1 MTRTK
6 NPSPKK
12 IDQSDEKHSEQRLL
26 HKWTRYSSAKLEEV
40 EETLLSA
47 LRKPYESIF
56 VDVGQCVG
64 TNDKI
69 RTVALNRESS
79 NIPVLLLHGLG
90 AGVGLWVLNLDAVAE
105 YRPMYAIDIL
115 GFGRSSHP
123 KYDPD
128 TAAAERQFVTSIEAW
143 RVAVGIE
150 RMYILG
156 HSMGGY
162 LACSYALSHP
172 ERVAGLILA
181 DPWGFMETPPRI
193 KRKYWIRIL
202 YRTARKMNFYPL
214 TVVRM
219 AGPTAAWILSRRRT
233 DITSRFESIVPDE
246 RVVADYLHLVNAQK
260 PSGESGFC
268 AIQKN
273 FGWPINPML
282 KRIDQIDPSIPMTF
296 IYGSESWIDLE
307 AGEITKA
314 KRANS
319 FVEVKI
325 IENASHHLYADFPEI
340 FNKHVNDACFTYD
353 ARLNSQ
359 RTAEPS
365 EVAEG

>member
-1 MTRTK
+1 MTRTRSV
-6 NPSPKK
+6 SPKSIEACEDK
-12 IDQSDEKHSEQRLL
+12 RSDQRLL

-47 LRKPYESIF
+47 LRKPFESVF
-56 VDVGQCVG
+56 VEIGQCVG

-69 RTVALNRESS
+69 RTVALNRESD

-90 AGVGLWVLNLDAVAE
+90 AGVGLWVLNLDAIAE
-105 YRPMYAIDIL
+105 HRPMYAIDIL

-128 TAAAERQFVTSIEAW
+128 PIAAERQFVASIEAW
-143 RVAVGIE
+143 RQAVGLE
-150 RMYILG
+150 KMYILG

-162 LACSYALSHP
+162 LACSYSLAHP

-181 DPWGFMETPPRI
+181 DPWGFMETPARI
-193 KRKYWIRIL
+193 KRKYWVRIL

-219 AGPTAAWILSRRRT
+219 AGPTASWILSRRRT
-233 DITSRFESIVPDE
+233 DITSRFEAIVPDG
-246 RVVADYLHLVNAQK
+246 RIVADYLHLVNAQK
-260 PSGESGFC
+260 PSGETGFC

-282 KRIDQIDPSIPMTF
+282 RRVDQIEPTIPMTF
-296 IYGSESWIDLE
+296 IYGSESWIDFE
-307 AGEITKA
+307 AGKVTKE
-314 KRANS
+314 KRPGS
-319 FVEVKI
+319 HVEVKI
-325 IENASHHLYADFPEI
+325 IDQASHNLYADFPEI
-340 FNKHVNDACFTYD
+340 FNQHVNDACATYD
-353 ARLNSQ
+353 K
-359 RTAEPS
+359 RTLASNKAVELT
-365 EVAEG
+365 EE

>member
-1 MTRTK
+1 MTRTRSL
-6 NPSPKK
+6 PSKTMEGCEDK
-12 IDQSDEKHSEQRLL
+12 RSEQRLL

-47 LRKPYESIF
+47 LRKPFESIF
-56 VDVGQCVG
+56 VEVGQCVG

-69 RTVALNRESS
+69 RTVALNRESE

-90 AGVGLWVLNLDAVAE
+90 AGVGLWVLNLDAIADH
-105 YRPMYAIDIL
+105 RPMYAIDIL

-123 KYDPD
+123 KYDEDPI
-128 TAAAERQFVTSIEAW
+128 AAERQFVASIEAW
-143 RVAVGIE
+143 RVAMGLE

-162 LACSYALSHP
+162 LACSYTITHP
-172 ERVAGLILA
+172 QRVAGLILA

-233 DITSRFESIVPDE
+233 DITSRFEGIVPDE
-246 RVVADYLHLVNAQK
+246 RIVADYLHLVNAQK
-260 PSGESGFC
+260 PSGETGFC

-282 KRIDQIDPSIPMTF
+282 KRIDQIDPTIPMTF
-296 IYGSESWIDLE
+296 IYGSESWIDFE
-307 AGEITKA
+307 AGEVTKQ
-314 KRANS
+314 KRAGS
-319 FVEVKI
+319 FVQVKI
-325 IENASHHLYADFPEI
+325 IDNASHHLYADFPDI
-340 FNKHVNDACFTYD
+340 FNQHVNEACFTYD
-353 ARLNSQ
+353 KRINAQSKVTEL
-359 RTAEPS
+359 
-365 EVAEG
+365 VAEE